1 MRAYLLTERIQ
12 PFKLPN
18 VEKATNSGMIHDM
31 IPNIWSANVYK
42 HNQCSD
48 VTSTTNVVILGSIY
62 SKRQSQRCYISA
74 MTLAILF

>member
-1 MRAYLLTERIQ
+1 MRVCMRAYLDTDRIQ

-42 HNQCSD
+42 HNRSNNDFKHVQCTD
-48 VTSTTNVVILGSIY
+48 ITSTTNVLIL
-62 SKRQSQRCYISA
+62 
-74 MTLAILF
+74 

>member
-1 MRAYLLTERIQ
+1 MRAYLDTDRIQ

-42 HNQCSD
+42 YNRSNIMILH
-48 VTSTTNVVILGSIY
+48 TSNVLIL
-62 SKRQSQRCYISA
+62 QVCPV
-74 MTLAILF
+74 